1 MLYKHIYAKRITLE
15 PVRAFYSVLD
25 NLDKVR
31 YNKFLR
37 EQKMQTATKQKIDSL
52 MLQLQ
57 DLLEDEYSEHD
68 AIQTAFNDLAI
79 VLDDVVN

>member
-1 MLYKHIYAKRITLE
+1 MTEVKR
-15 PVRAFYSVLD
+15 R
-25 NLDKVR
+25 
-31 YNKFLR
+31 
-37 EQKMQTATKQKIDSL
+37 IDSL

-57 DLLEDEYSEHD
+57 DLLDQAGFDEHD

>member
-1 MLYKHIYAKRITLE
+1 M
-15 PVRAFYSVLD
+15 
-25 NLDKVR
+25 R

-57 DLLEDEYSEHD
+57 HLLEDEYGEHD

>member
-1 MLYKHIYAKRITLE
+1 M
-15 PVRAFYSVLD
+15 VD
-25 NLDKVR
+25 NLDTLR